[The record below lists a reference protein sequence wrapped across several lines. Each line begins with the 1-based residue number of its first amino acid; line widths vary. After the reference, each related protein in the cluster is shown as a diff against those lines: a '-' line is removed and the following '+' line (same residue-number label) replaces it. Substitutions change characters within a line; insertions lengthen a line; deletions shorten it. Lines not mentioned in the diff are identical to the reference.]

1 MGLWAAIGGL
11 WFLVGVSLVLLF
23 RKRKIDL
30 GDLPAVGPKPET
42 ELPSVSVI
50 IPVRNELRVID
61 RCLASYL
68 RQSYPSDRLEIVVV
82 DDESSDGT
90 SARAAAIAAREPGLR
105 LVGIEGLPPGW
116 GGKSHACWIGAGEA
130 SGEWFCFVDAD
141 TLGEPEL
148 LLSAIERAE
157 KQGLDLLSLMPD
169 QMMAGFFERL
179 LMPLPMMGLLL
190 ATDTNAIRD
199 PGSSTALAIGQFM
212 LVKRE
217 VYFAVGGHRAIRG
230 EILEDVA
237 LAKRI
242 KSNGFSIDVV
252 GGRALIQTRMYAA
265 FEDLWSGLGRS
276 TMELFGVPFT
286 GLAVF
291 GSVLGSLLPVLLP
304 ALLIGMAVEARTDPV
319 AWLGSGLALLGSLGW
334 LLAHALVLRLYR
346 VPAGYL
352 FLLPVSYWG
361 LAGAILDGLI
371 RKALGLRS
379 WKGRTI

>member
-1 MGLWAAIGGL
+1 M
-11 WFLVGVSLVLLF
+11 VLLF

-30 GDLPAVGPKPET
+30 GNLPAVGSNPET
-42 ELPSVSVI
+42 DLPSLSVI
-50 IPVRNELRVID
+50 IPVRNELSVID

-68 RQSYPSDRLEIVVV
+68 RQTYPPDRLEIVVV

-90 SARAAAIAAREPGLR
+90 KARAAAIAAREPGLR
-105 LVGIEGLPPGW
+105 LVAIEGLPPGW

-130 SGEWFCFVDAD
+130 SGGWLCFVDAD
-141 TLGEPEL
+141 TSGEPEL
-148 LLSAIERAE
+148 LVSAIEHAE

-169 QMMAGFFERL
+169 QTMAGFSERL

-190 ATDTNAIRD
+190 AMDTNAIRD

-212 LVKRE
+212 LVKRD

-237 LAKRI
+237 LAKLI

-252 GGRALIQTRMYAA
+252 GGRDLIQTRMYAA

-276 TMELFGVPFT
+276 TMDLFGAPFT
-286 GLAVF
+286 SLAVF
-291 GSVLGSLLPVLLP
+291 GSVLGSLLPLLLP

-319 AWLGSGLALLGSLGW
+319 VWLGAGLALLGSSGW
-334 LLAHALVLRLYR
+334 LLAHALVFRLYR
-346 VPAGYL
+346 VPAKYL

-379 WKGRTI
+379 WKGRPI